1 MVLIHSDLN
10 KVQIYKMPYR
20 DSPIRQIEIF
30 MNFNYRNLF
39 ETIEHIEDYHI
50 REPNDESFPIRI

>member
-20 DSPIRQIEIF
+20 DSPNHQIEIIT
-30 MNFNYRNLF
+30 NFNHLNLF

-50 REPNDESFPIRI
+50 RKPNHESFLI